1 MDFPASILGVWA
13 SLPLAQQPGPP
24 GGAGGGDGFLQMLFM
39 LGPMAL
45 IFYFL
50 LWRPESKRR
59 KDKEQLMNSLKA
71 KDKIVTI
78 GGIHGIVVSVDKD
91 EVVVRVDTAKDVK
104 MRFRRTAID
113 TIEASGSDKSE

>member
-1 MDFPASILGVWA
+1 MNVLASILGAWVA
-13 SLPLAQQPGPP
+13 SPLAQQAGPP
-24 GGAGGGDGFLQMLFM
+24 GGGGNEGFLQMLFM

-59 KDKEQLMNSLKA
+59 KEKEQMMNSLKA

-91 EVVVRVDTAKDVK
+91 EVVVRVDTAKDIK

-113 TIEASGSDKSE
+113 VIESSGSDKSE